1 MQLMKKNWSLKLNNK
16 KIKPILFIIF
26 SIILTLLFG
35 IIRLWIILARPDIT
49 YRGSK
54 IVPQGDIIYL
64 NKINLRY
71 LHQDIIYKN
80 SNTCWKHYIIKKNHL
95 SKENL
100 KNQLF
105 DYCKA
110 YYESNKNYNEIV
122 FYFYQ
127 ESPTI
132 PWFWNNSGYFPDLE
146 MNSEYCIFAF
156 YVNNDGIKISD

>member
-1 MQLMKKNWSLKLNNK
+1 MT
-16 KIKPILFIIF
+16 
-26 SIILTLLFG
+26 LT
-35 IIRLWIILARPDIT
+35 
-49 YRGSK
+49 
-54 IVPQGDIIYL
+54 
-64 NKINLRY
+64 
-71 LHQDIIYKN
+71 HKN

-156 YVNNDGIKISD
+156 YVNDDGIKISD